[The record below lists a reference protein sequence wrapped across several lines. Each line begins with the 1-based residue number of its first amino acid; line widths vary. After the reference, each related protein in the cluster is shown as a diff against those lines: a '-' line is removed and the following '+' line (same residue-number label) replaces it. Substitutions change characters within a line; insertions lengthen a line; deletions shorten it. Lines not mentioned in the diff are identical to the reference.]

1 MERGAIT
8 DKLGGQGSASKSIQ
22 VKLHSHGLEQP
33 KETCSGFV
41 QYSTSFLVCC
51 LVRLATGG
59 LLCVL
64 RLQDAALRCVL
75 LLLLFCVVCCA
86 VLRCVALCCVALPC
100 LLAPWLA
107 KMHSALQLC
116 YHRARRRFNAS
127 NCRMCMR
134 RPQTKV
140 LGVQVGATRT
150 RDKEKER
157 NESVCVWTS
166 EASRFAAKG
175 KPSWC

>member
-1 MERGAIT
+1 MLRVCT
-8 DKLGGQGSASKSIQ
+8 YL
-22 VKLHSHGLEQP
+22 L
-33 KETCSGFV
+33 
-41 QYSTSFLVCC
+41 SFLVFC

-100 LLAPWLA
+100 PARSLAGKDALCAATLLSSSQTAFQR
-107 KMHSALQLC
+107 KQLP
-116 YHRARRRFNAS
+116 YVYA
-127 NCRMCMR
+127 

-140 LGVQVGATRT
+140 LGV
-150 RDKEKER
+150 
-157 NESVCVWTS
+157 
-166 EASRFAAKG
+166 
-175 KPSWC
+175 